1 MSSIILNPKVSNK
14 ILNNSHLLVK
24 NLYTTI
30 KTIPKNSN
38 NNENLNK
45 LDLNQNQNHN
55 DLDIN
60 NNNTQERNL
69 IYQILS
75 TVPSK
80 REAQHFLDTFA
91 GSFPQSFHKSVLP
104 TNSSHGQKSKKAD
117 KILNPRKKENLG
129 LVKIPSLLTDDELK
143 QIGST
148 IVQLQHLGLMPII
161 FVDWPLDYKDTSE
174 YRTKMINET
183 IRISNIIEEMG
194 GRSMP
199 LYNNIFSAD
208 INEKNNV
215 CYLEKNIFSHK
226 KNIIDKTEFVSHTL
240 NVNMTPIR
248 SALKLQQVPILI
260 PIVSCQSKFFSTDF
274 DRSMISFSKAL
285 TEDDCLGNPMKLIV
299 LNNNGGICAGGY
311 HYGFINL
318 ANDYEELLQT
328 LDEEIKK
335 WKTEIKS
342 KNKLHNKFANIK
354 RRLHKINDININ
366 DIKKGTYTRFHPS
379 QSSQIT
385 SQISS
390 SKALSSN
397 SSTSSNSSYHLS
409 KTSNLNLFNRAT
421 PNSNSVHSNFS
432 TSLFPNSHL
441 ILDTNTPKK
450 IKKEKE
456 KMKENSFS
464 GSTDKEMKN
473 VLNIGL
479 LRKYQMLY
487 ELQTMKIIL
496 SNLPI
501 NTSAIIASISSTPSI
516 ISNLI
521 TDKPI
526 CSDTILL
533 QKQESELQPFLQYP
547 PTLIRQGLKITRHTS
562 LDTVDREKLLTLLNS
577 SFKKPID
584 TEHYF
589 KRLEKVL
596 DSITITGDYQGA
608 SIITR
613 EGRHLCN
620 EGKGVPYLDKFAVSP
635 DSQGIGVADIL
646 WKRMKHDYPNML
658 WRSRAEN
665 PVNNWYFE
673 RSSGSIFV
681 PTEHQDWR
689 LFYYGEGG
697 SHFIRNYCE
706 IVKNI
711 PASFKHK

>member
-1 MSSIILNPKVSNK
+1 MSSIILYSKVSNK
-14 ILNNSHLLVK
+14 ILSRSIPAFK
-24 NLYTTI
+24 NLYTTLGNTAV
-30 KTIPKNSN
+30 KVKEVDDNDSVD
-38 NNENLNK
+38 LK
-45 LDLNQNQNHN
+45 YHDLDLNNT
-55 DLDIN
+55 N
-60 NNNTQERNL
+60 NNNQEREL

-80 REAQHFLDTFA
+80 REAQHFLDTYA
-91 GSFPQSFHKSVLP
+91 DSFPQSFN
-104 TNSSHGQKSKKAD
+104 NSILLSNNKRERSGKAD
-117 KILNPRKKENLG
+117 KILNPTTKENIG
-129 LVKIPSLLTDDELK
+129 LVKIPSLLTDEELK
-143 QIGST
+143 TIGST

-161 FVDWPLDYKDTSE
+161 FVDWPLNYKDNNE
-174 YRTKMINET
+174 YRMKMINET

-199 LYNNIFSAD
+199 LYNNIFSTDKKEDVA
-208 INEKNNV
+208 
-215 CYLEKNIFSHK
+215 YLEKNIFSHK
-226 KNIIDKTEFVSHTL
+226 KNIIDKSDYVSNTL

-248 SALKLQQVPILI
+248 SALKLHQVPILI
-260 PIVSCQSKFFSTDF
+260 PIVSCNSQFFSTDF

-285 TEDDCLGNPMKLIV
+285 TEDDLLGNPMKIIV
-299 LNNNGGICAGGY
+299 LNNNGGICANGY

-318 ANDYEELLQT
+318 ANEYEELLNS

-335 WKTEIKS
+335 WKAEIKS
-342 KNKLHNKFANIK
+342 KNKLHNKFANING
-354 RRLHKINDININ
+354 RISGINS
-366 DIKKGTYTRFHPS
+366 IKKGTYTRFNPS
-379 QSSQIT
+379 QSSPIVN
-385 SQISS
+385 
-390 SKALSSN
+390 SKSLTTH
-397 SSTSSNSSYHLS
+397 SSTSSNSPYHLS
-409 KTSNLNLFNRAT
+409 KPSTVNLFNRAT
-421 PNSNSVHSNFS
+421 PNSNSIHSNFS
-432 TSLFPNSHL
+432 TSLFPHSRL
-441 ILDTNTPKK
+441 ILDTKTPKS
-450 IKKEKE
+450 INQNKKED
-456 KMKENSFS
+456 SGIA

-496 SNLPI
+496 SNLPV

-526 CSDTILL
+526 CSDNILL
-533 QKQESELQPFLQYP
+533 QKQENELQPFLQYP

-562 LDTVDREKLLTLLNS
+562 LDTIDREKLLNLLNT

-613 EGRHLCN
+613 EGKNLFS

-635 DSQGIGVADIL
+635 NSQGIGVADIL

-689 LFYYGEGG
+689 LFFYGE
-697 SHFIRNYCE
+697 SKHYINNYCE
-706 IVKNI
+706 IIKNI
-711 PASFKHK
+711 PASFKQK

>member
-1 MSSIILNPKVSNK
+1 MNSIILYPKVSNK
-14 ILNNSHLLVK
+14 ILNNSPLLFK

-30 KTIPKNSN
+30 KTSTALKDNEN
-38 NNENLNK
+38 NNGLELKRND
-45 LDLNQNQNHN
+45 LDLN
-55 DLDIN
+55 N
-60 NNNTQERNL
+60 NNQERLLNSQRIYNNL

-80 REAQHFLDTFA
+80 REAKHFLDTYA
-91 GSFPQSFHKSVLP
+91 DSFPQPF
-104 TNSSHGQKSKKAD
+104 QKSILKTKSKD
-117 KILNPRKKENLG
+117 QSKNKRTNKILNPPQKENLG

-143 QIGST
+143 QIAST

-183 IRISNIIEEMG
+183 LRISNIIEEMG

-199 LYNNIFSAD
+199 LYNNIFSA
-208 INEKNNV
+208 EKKDDV
-215 CYLEKNIFSHK
+215 AFLEKNIFSHK
-226 KNIIDKTEFVSHTL
+226 KNIIDKTDYINHTL
-240 NVNMTPIR
+240 NVNMEPIR

-260 PIVSCQSKFFSTDF
+260 PIVSCQSQFFSTDF

-285 TEDDCLGNPMKLIV
+285 TEDDCLGNPMKIIV
-299 LNNNGGICAGGY
+299 LNDNGGICAGGY

-318 ANDYEELLQT
+318 ANEYEELLNC

-335 WKTEIKS
+335 WKAEIKS
-342 KNKLHNKFANIK
+342 KNKLQNKYANIN
-354 RRLHKINDININ
+354 RRLQGLN
-366 DIKKGTYTRFHPS
+366 DIKKGAYTRFHPTHPS
-379 QSSQIT
+379 QLNASNS
-385 SQISS
+385 
-390 SKALSSN
+390 LSNN
-397 SSTSSNSSYHLS
+397 SSTSSNSPYHLS
-409 KTSNLNLFNRAT
+409 KSSTVNLFDRAT

-432 TSLFPNSHL
+432 TSLFPHSHL
-441 ILDTNTPKK
+441 IIDTSSPPKLTK
-450 IKKEKE
+450 SSKSKDK
-456 KMKENSFS
+456 
-464 GSTDKEMKN
+464 GTTDSEMKN

-526 CSDTILL
+526 CSDNLIL
-533 QKQESELQPFLQYP
+533 QKHESELHPFLQYP

-562 LDTVDREKLLTLLNS
+562 LDTVDREKLLQLLNS
-577 SFKKPID
+577 SFKKCID

-589 KRLEKVL
+589 KRLESVL

-608 SIITR
+608 TIITR
-613 EGRHLCN
+613 EGRNLCN

-689 LFYYGEGG
+689 LFYYGEQG
-697 SHFIRNYCE
+697 SHFIDNYCE
-706 IVKNI
+706 IVRSI

>member
-1 MSSIILNPKVSNK
+1 MNSIILYPKVSNK
-14 ILNNSHLLVK
+14 ILNNSPLLFK

-30 KTIPKNSN
+30 KTSTALKDNEN
-38 NNENLNK
+38 NNGLELKRND
-45 LDLNQNQNHN
+45 LDLN
-55 DLDIN
+55 N
-60 NNNTQERNL
+60 NNQERNL

-80 REAQHFLDTFA
+80 REAKHFLDTYA
-91 GSFPQSFHKSVLP
+91 DSFPQPF
-104 TNSSHGQKSKKAD
+104 QKSILKTKSKD
-117 KILNPRKKENLG
+117 QSKNKRTNKILNPPQKENLG

-143 QIGST
+143 QIAST

-183 IRISNIIEEMG
+183 LRISNIIEEMG

-199 LYNNIFSAD
+199 LYNNIFSA
-208 INEKNNV
+208 EKKDDV
-215 CYLEKNIFSHK
+215 AFLEKNIFSHK
-226 KNIIDKTEFVSHTL
+226 KNIIDKTDYINHTL
-240 NVNMTPIR
+240 NVNMEPIR

-260 PIVSCQSKFFSTDF
+260 PIVSCQSQFFSTDF

-285 TEDDCLGNPMKLIV
+285 TEDDCLGNPMKIIV
-299 LNNNGGICAGGY
+299 LNDNGGICAGGY

-318 ANDYEELLQT
+318 ANEYEELLNC

-335 WKTEIKS
+335 WKAEIKS
-342 KNKLHNKFANIK
+342 KNKLQNKYANIN
-354 RRLHKINDININ
+354 RRLQGLN
-366 DIKKGTYTRFHPS
+366 DIKKGAYTRFHPTHPS
-379 QSSQIT
+379 QLNASNS
-385 SQISS
+385 
-390 SKALSSN
+390 LSNN
-397 SSTSSNSSYHLS
+397 SSTSSNSPYHLS
-409 KTSNLNLFNRAT
+409 KSSTVNLFDRAT

-432 TSLFPNSHL
+432 TSLFPHSHL
-441 ILDTNTPKK
+441 IIDTSSPPKLTK
-450 IKKEKE
+450 SSKSKDK
-456 KMKENSFS
+456 
-464 GSTDKEMKN
+464 GTTDSEMKN

-526 CSDTILL
+526 CSDNLIL
-533 QKQESELQPFLQYP
+533 QKHESELHPFLQYP

-562 LDTVDREKLLTLLNS
+562 LDTVDREKLLQLLNS
-577 SFKKPID
+577 SFKKCID

-589 KRLEKVL
+589 KRLESVL

-608 SIITR
+608 TIITR
-613 EGRHLCN
+613 EGRNLCN

-689 LFYYGEGG
+689 
-697 SHFIRNYCE
+697 SC
-706 IVKNI
+706 
-711 PASFKHK
+711 

>member
-1 MSSIILNPKVSNK
+1 M
-14 ILNNSHLLVK
+14 
-24 NLYTTI
+24 
-30 KTIPKNSN
+30 
-38 NNENLNK
+38 
-45 LDLNQNQNHN
+45 
-55 DLDIN
+55 
-60 NNNTQERNL
+60 
-69 IYQILS
+69 S

-80 REAQHFLDTFA
+80 REAQHFLDTYA
-91 GSFPQSFHKSVLP
+91 DSFPQSFHKSVLHSR
-104 TNSSHGQKSKKAD
+104 NKKGQKGKTNRL
-117 KILNPRKKENLG
+117 LNPNINENLG
-129 LVKIPSLLTDDELK
+129 LVKIPSLLTDEELK

-161 FVDWPLDYKDTSE
+161 FVDWPLDYKDTCE

-183 IRISNIIEEMG
+183 LRISNIIEEMG

-199 LYNNIFSAD
+199 LYNNIFSTD
-208 INEKNNV
+208 EKNKKDV
-215 CYLEKNIFSHK
+215 VFLEKNIFSHK
-226 KNIIDKTEFVSHTL
+226 KNIIDKTDFVNHIL
-240 NVNMTPIR
+240 DVNMAPIR

-260 PIVSCQSKFFSTDF
+260 PIVSCQSQFFSTDF

-285 TEDDCLGNPMKLIV
+285 TEDDCLGNPMKIIV

-318 ANDYEELLQT
+318 ANDYEELLNN

-335 WKTEIKS
+335 WKAEIKS
-342 KNKLHNKFANIK
+342 KNKLHNKFAKIN
-354 RRLHKINDININ
+354 RRLNDIN
-366 DIKKGTYTRFHPS
+366 DIKKGKYNRFHPK
-379 QSSQIT
+379 SSPLNT
-385 SQISS
+385 SS
-390 SKALSSN
+390 SLTSN
-397 SSTSSNSSYHLS
+397 QSTSSNSPYHLS
-409 KTSNLNLFNRAT
+409 KPSNINLFSRAS
-421 PNSNSVHSNFS
+421 PNSPVHSNFS
-432 TSLFPNSHL
+432 TSLFPHSQVF
-441 ILDTNTPKK
+441 IDPTSPKP
-450 IKKEKE
+450 IKKEKD
-456 KMKENSFS
+456 NGLG
-464 GSTDKEMKN
+464 GSTDSEMKN

-526 CSDTILL
+526 CSDNLIL
-533 QKQESELQPFLQYP
+533 QKHESELQPFLQYP

-562 LDTVDREKLLTLLNS
+562 LDTVDREKLLHLLNS

-584 TEHYF
+584 TDHYF
-589 KRLEKVL
+589 KRLEQVL

-620 EGKGVPYLDKFAVSP
+620 KGEGVPYLDKFAVSP

-689 LFYYGEGG
+689 LFYYGEHG

>member
-1 MSSIILNPKVSNK
+1 MNSIILNSKINNK
-14 ILNNSHLLVK
+14 ILSNSHILLK
-24 NLYTTI
+24 GLYTTLN
-30 KTIPKNSN
+30 TATATKNSEKVN
-38 NNENLNK
+38 GLELKYND
-45 LDLNQNQNHN
+45 LDLN
-55 DLDIN
+55 N
-60 NNNTQERNL
+60 NNNNIQERNL

-80 REAQHFLDTFA
+80 REAQHFLDTYA
-91 GSFPQSFHKSVLP
+91 DSFPQSFHKSIL
-104 TNSSHGQKSKKAD
+104 TSDHKKGRKNKAN
-117 KILNPRKKENLG
+117 KILNPNTSENLG

-183 IRISNIIEEMG
+183 LRISNIIEEMG
-194 GRSMP
+194 GRAMP
-199 LYNNIFSAD
+199 LYNNIFTTD
-208 INEKNNV
+208 EKNKKDV
-215 CYLEKNIFSHK
+215 VFLEKNIFSHK
-226 KNIIDKTEFVSHTL
+226 KNIIDKTDFVNHIL
-240 NVNMTPIR
+240 NVNMAPIR

-260 PIVSCQSKFFSTDF
+260 PIVSCQSQFFSTDF

-285 TEDDCLGNPMKLIV
+285 TEDDCLGNPMKIIV

-318 ANDYEELLQT
+318 ANDYEELLNN

-335 WKTEIKS
+335 WKAEIKS
-342 KNKLHNKFANIK
+342 KNKLHNKFANIN
-354 RRLHKINDININ
+354 RRLNDIN
-366 DIKKGTYTRFHPS
+366 DIKKGKYNRFHPS
-379 QSSQIT
+379 QSSQ
-385 SQISS
+385 
-390 SKALSSN
+390 LNSSN
-397 SSTSSNSSYHLS
+397 SLTAHSSTSSNSPYHLS
-409 KTSNLNLFNRAT
+409 KPTNVNLFSRPS
-421 PNSNSVHSNFS
+421 PNSPVHSNFS
-432 TSLFPNSHL
+432 TSLFPQSQL
-441 ILDTNTPKK
+441 IMDTTSPKT
-450 IKKEKE
+450 IKKEK
-456 KMKENSFS
+456 
-464 GSTDKEMKN
+464 GTTDSEMKN

-526 CSDTILL
+526 CSDNLIL
-533 QKQESELQPFLQYP
+533 QKHESELQPFLQYP

-589 KRLEKVL
+589 KRLEEVL

-646 WKRMKHDYPNML
+646 WKRMKNDYPNML

-689 LFYYGEGG
+689 LFYYGEHG

>member
-1 MSSIILNPKVSNK
+1 MSSIILNQKVSNK
-14 ILNNSHLLVK
+14 FLNNSHLLIK
-24 NLYTTI
+24 NLYTTV
-30 KTIPKNSN
+30 KTTKTSTN

-45 LDLNQNQNHN
+45 LDLKHN

-60 NNNTQERNL
+60 NNSQERNL

-91 GSFPQSFHKSVLP
+91 DSFPQSFHKSVL
-104 TNSSHGQKSKKAD
+104 SSSNKHGQNNKKAN
-117 KILNPRKKENLG
+117 KFLNPQNNENLG
-129 LVKIPSLLTDDELK
+129 LVKIPSLLTDEELK
-143 QIGST
+143 QIAST

-161 FVDWPLDYKDTSE
+161 FVDWPLDYKDTNE

-183 IRISNIIEEMG
+183 IRVSNIIEEMG

-199 LYNNIFSAD
+199 LYNNIFSTD
-208 INEKNNV
+208 INEKKNV

-240 NVNMTPIR
+240 NVNMEPIR
-248 SALKLQQVPILI
+248 SALRLQQVPILI

-342 KNKLHNKFANIK
+342 KNKLHNKFANIN
-354 RRLHKINDININ
+354 RRLNKINDIN

-379 QSSQIT
+379 QSSQI
-385 SQISS
+385 SS
-390 SKALSSN
+390 STLSSHA
-397 SSTSSNSSYHLS
+397 STSSNSPYHLS
-409 KTSNLNLFNRAT
+409 KSSNVNLFNRAT

-432 TSLFPNSHL
+432 TSLFPKSHL
-441 ILDTNTPKK
+441 ILDNTPKT
-450 IKKEKE
+450 IKKEKD
-456 KMKENSFS
+456 KVKENTF
-464 GSTDKEMKN
+464 GISTDNEMKN

-496 SNLPI
+496 SNLPN

-526 CSDTILL
+526 CSDNILL

-589 KRLEKVL
+589 KRLEKVI

-646 WKRMKHDYPNML
+646 WKRMKLDYPNML

-665 PVNNWYFE
+665 PVNKWYFE

-689 LFYYGEGG
+689 LFYYGESGT
-697 SHFIRNYCE
+697 HFIRNYCE
-706 IVKNI
+706 IIKNI

>member
-1 MSSIILNPKVSNK
+1 MNSIILYPKVSNK
-14 ILNNSHLLVK
+14 ILNNSPLLFK

-30 KTIPKNSN
+30 KTSTALKDNEN
-38 NNENLNK
+38 NNGLELKRND
-45 LDLNQNQNHN
+45 LDLN
-55 DLDIN
+55 N
-60 NNNTQERNL
+60 NNQERNL

-80 REAQHFLDTFA
+80 REAKHFLDTYA
-91 GSFPQSFHKSVLP
+91 DSFPQPF
-104 TNSSHGQKSKKAD
+104 QKSILKTKSKD
-117 KILNPRKKENLG
+117 QSKNKRTNKILNPPQKENLG

-143 QIGST
+143 QIAST

-183 IRISNIIEEMG
+183 LRISNIIEEMG

-199 LYNNIFSAD
+199 LYNNIFSA
-208 INEKNNV
+208 EKKDDV
-215 CYLEKNIFSHK
+215 AFLEKNIFSHK
-226 KNIIDKTEFVSHTL
+226 KNIIDKTDYINHTL
-240 NVNMTPIR
+240 NVNMEPIR

-260 PIVSCQSKFFSTDF
+260 PIVSCQSQFFSTDF

-285 TEDDCLGNPMKLIV
+285 TEDDCLGNPMKIIV
-299 LNNNGGICAGGY
+299 LNDNGGICAGGY

-318 ANDYEELLQT
+318 ANEYEELLNC

-335 WKTEIKS
+335 WKAEIKS
-342 KNKLHNKFANIK
+342 KNKLQNKYANIN
-354 RRLHKINDININ
+354 RRLQGLN
-366 DIKKGTYTRFHPS
+366 DIKKGAYTRFHPTHPS
-379 QSSQIT
+379 QLNASNS
-385 SQISS
+385 
-390 SKALSSN
+390 LSNN
-397 SSTSSNSSYHLS
+397 SSTSSNSPYHLS
-409 KTSNLNLFNRAT
+409 KSSTVNLFDRAT

-432 TSLFPNSHL
+432 TSLFPHSHL
-441 ILDTNTPKK
+441 IIDTSSPPKLTK
-450 IKKEKE
+450 SSKSKDK
-456 KMKENSFS
+456 
-464 GSTDKEMKN
+464 GTTDSEMKN

-526 CSDTILL
+526 CSDNLIL
-533 QKQESELQPFLQYP
+533 QKHESELHPFLQYP

-562 LDTVDREKLLTLLNS
+562 LDTVDREKLLQLLNS
-577 SFKKPID
+577 SFKKCID

-589 KRLEKVL
+589 KRLESVL

-608 SIITR
+608 TIITR
-613 EGRHLCN
+613 EGRNLCN

-689 LFYYGEGG
+689 LFYYGEQG
-697 SHFIRNYCE
+697 SHFIDNYCE
-706 IVKNI
+706 IVRSI

>member
-1 MSSIILNPKVSNK
+1 
-14 ILNNSHLLVK
+14 
-24 NLYTTI
+24 
-30 KTIPKNSN
+30 
-38 NNENLNK
+38 
-45 LDLNQNQNHN
+45 
-55 DLDIN
+55 
-60 NNNTQERNL
+60 
-69 IYQILS
+69 
-75 TVPSK
+75 
-80 REAQHFLDTFA
+80 
-91 GSFPQSFHKSVLP
+91 
-104 TNSSHGQKSKKAD
+104 
-117 KILNPRKKENLG
+117 
-129 LVKIPSLLTDDELK
+129 
-143 QIGST
+143 
-148 IVQLQHLGLMPII
+148 MPII
-161 FVDWPLDYKDTSE
+161 FVDWPLNYKDTNE
-174 YRTKMINET
+174 YRHKMINEA

-199 LYNNIFSAD
+199 LYNNIFTS
-208 INEKNNV
+208 EKKEDV
-215 CYLEKNIFSHK
+215 AFLEKNIFSHK
-226 KNIIDKTEFVSHTL
+226 KNIIDKSDYVNHTL
-240 NVNMTPIR
+240 DVNMTPIR
-248 SALKLQQVPILI
+248 SALKLHQVPILI
-260 PIVSCQSKFFSTDF
+260 PIVSCGSQFFSTDF
-274 DRSMISFSKAL
+274 DRTMISFSKAL
-285 TEDDCLGNPMKLIV
+285 TEDDCLGNPMKIIV
-299 LNNNGGICAGGY
+299 LNNNGGICANGY

-318 ANDYEELLQT
+318 ANEYEELLNS

-335 WKTEIKS
+335 WKAEIKS
-342 KNKLHNKFANIK
+342 KNKLQNKFE
-354 RRLHKINDININ
+354 NIN
-366 DIKKGTYTRFHPS
+366 RRINGINNIKKGSYTRFYPS
-379 QSSQIT
+379 QSSQIAKKTNALT
-385 SQISS
+385 SP
-390 SKALSSN
+390 
-397 SSTSSNSSYHLS
+397 STSSNSPYHLS
-409 KTSNLNLFNRAT
+409 KPTTVNLFNRVS
-421 PNSNSVHSNFS
+421 PNSTTVHSNFS
-432 TSLFPNSHL
+432 TSLFPQSHL
-441 ILDTNTPKK
+441 ILDTNAVKVPN
-450 IKKEKE
+450 IKKN
-456 KMKENSFS
+456 MDHSVAD
-464 GSTDKEMKN
+464 STDKEMKN

-496 SNLPI
+496 SNLPV

-526 CSDTILL
+526 CSDNILL

-562 LDTVDREKLLTLLNS
+562 LKTINRKKLLNLLNS

-613 EGRHLCN
+613 EGSELFS

-689 LFYYGEGG
+689 LFYYGEHG
-697 SHFIRNYCE
+697 SHFISNYCE

-711 PASFKHK
+711 PASFLHK